1 MATKKKVYA
10 THVTTPAGKRIY
22 VKGKDKADLERKVL
36 EVKLAMNAGVDI
48 TCDQTFREYS
58 EMWLRVYKK
67 PPKVR
72 ESSFIT
78 YKNNL
83 DKHLIP
89 FFGDMKL
96 RDIKPLHVQMF
107 LGSLS
112 GLSKSVQTKCLQML
126 RAILRSAVDNGLI
139 AKSPTEPQGK
149 ARRRNSPSPMS
160 RRVSF
165 SRRCPA
171 RGRTPSVFSH
181 SPPVCVAARYWALCG
196 RT

>member
-72 ESSFIT
+72 ESSYLI
-78 YKNNL
+78 YKSCLNT
-83 DKHLIP
+83 HLIP
-89 FFGDMKL
+89 FFGGMKL

-107 LGSLS
+107 LS
-112 GLSKSVQTKCLQML
+112 SV
-126 RAILRSAVDNGLI
+126 
-139 AKSPTEPQGK
+139 P
-149 ARRRNSPSPMS
+149 
-160 RRVSF
+160 
-165 SRRCPA
+165 
-171 RGRTPSVFSH
+171 RTT
-181 SPPVCVAARYWALCG
+181 A
-196 RT
+196 